1 MTEYINKLIM
11 INMTIK
17 NVLNAYKYISSLKL
31 NKLDKE
37 IRVKLIKNYP
47 ILDKVVKEYDDYRK
61 SLQDK
66 MFEDYTDDIDKVQIL
81 RSQLTQAKTQD
92 EVENIIMES
101 QKYQTYL
108 KLEQDFIN
116 IVDDKLKEEVDL
128 KFFPM
133 DREEFVEN
141 LIKLEID
148 FTLEDLQKID
158 ILFQ

>member
-1 MTEYINKLIM
+1 
-11 INMTIK
+11 MTIK
-17 NVLNAYKYISSLKL
+17 NVLNAYKYISGLKL

-66 MFEDYTDDIDKVQIL
+66 MFEDYTDDIDKVQML

>member
-1 MTEYINKLIM
+1 
-11 INMTIK
+11 MTIK
-17 NVLNAYKYISSLKL
+17 NVLNAYKYVSGLKL

-66 MFEDYTDDIDKVQIL
+66 MFEDYADDIDKVQIL

>member
-1 MTEYINKLIM
+1 
-11 INMTIK
+11 MTIK
-17 NVLNAYKYISSLKL
+17 NVLNAYKYISGLKL

-37 IRVKLIKNYP
+37 VRVKLIKNYP

-66 MFEDYTDDIDKVQIL
+66 MFEDYTDDIDKVQML

-92 EVENIIMES
+92 EIENIIMES

>member
-1 MTEYINKLIM
+1 
-11 INMTIK
+11 MTIK
-17 NVLNAYKYISSLKL
+17 NVLNAYKYVSSLKL

>member
-1 MTEYINKLIM
+1 
-11 INMTIK
+11 MTIK
-17 NVLNAYKYISSLKL
+17 NVLNAYKYVSGLKL